1 MNSGK
6 GGKEVRGGGVC
17 GVWLSF
23 PYNGGRVYRG
33 EWFINEVC

>member
-6 GGKEVRGGGVC
+6 GGKGVRGGG
-17 GVWLSF
+17 SF
-23 PYNGGRVYRG
+23 PYDGGRVYRG